1 LGKAF
6 PWIPNMDDET
16 VSEMLGEIGVK
27 DLKELFKDIP
37 RSLFLKEPPRI
48 GLVTPLSEQEAYIHT
63 VNLLKR
69 NRIPRISLLGGGVW
83 NHYIPA
89 AVKEIVRRGEFYTSY
104 TPYQPELS
112 QGLSQAL
119 FEYQSMIAEL
129 TGMDVVNAS
138 MYDWSTAVAEAVLM
152 SVRVTRRKKI
162 LFPLNA
168 NPMHLRVLNTYV
180 DPLGIEVECV
190 AYNKLTGQLDLN
202 ELEEKMDKD
211 TAAVYVQNPS
221 FFGTIETEVDEISNI
236 VHKHGG
242 LLIVGVEP
250 ISLGLFKPPGDY
262 GADIVVGEG
271 QPLGLGLNFGGP
283 LLGIFAVRWDT
294 KLVRQMPGRIFGV
307 TRTKDGKERG
317 FIMVLQTR
325 EQHIRRE
332 KATSN
337 ICTNEALCA
346 IAAAVY
352 LALLGPQGI
361 KELAENIFYK
371 TYYLMR
377 QLGKIEHVES
387 PVFKAPHFKDFV
399 ARFNGVP
406 LKYLNKMLLEKGIQ
420 GGIILEGQDP
430 LLKQCMLL
438 SVTEVLTKRDLDL
451 VVNSLKE
458 ILGEED

>member
-1 LGKAF
+1 
-6 PWIPNMDDET
+6 M
-16 VSEMLGEIGVK
+16 
-27 DLKELFKDIP
+27 
-37 RSLFLKEPPRI
+37 
-48 GLVTPLSEQEAYIHT
+48 
-63 VNLLKR
+63 
-69 NRIPRISLLGGGVW
+69 
-83 NHYIPA
+83 
-89 AVKEIVRRGEFYTSY
+89 
-104 TPYQPELS
+104 
-112 QGLSQAL
+112 
-119 FEYQSMIAEL
+119 
-129 TGMDVVNAS
+129 
-138 MYDWSTAVAEAVLM
+138 
-152 SVRVTRRKKI
+152 
-162 LFPLNA
+162 
-168 NPMHLRVLNTYV
+168 
-180 DPLGIEVECV
+180 
-190 AYNKLTGQLDLN
+190 
-202 ELEEKMDKD
+202 
-211 TAAVYVQNPS
+211 
-221 FFGTIETEVDEISNI
+221 
-236 VHKHGG
+236 
-242 LLIVGVEP
+242 
-250 ISLGLFKPPGDY
+250 
-262 GADIVVGEG
+262 
-271 QPLGLGLNFGGP
+271 
-283 LLGIFAVRWDT
+283 
-294 KLVRQMPGRIFGV
+294 